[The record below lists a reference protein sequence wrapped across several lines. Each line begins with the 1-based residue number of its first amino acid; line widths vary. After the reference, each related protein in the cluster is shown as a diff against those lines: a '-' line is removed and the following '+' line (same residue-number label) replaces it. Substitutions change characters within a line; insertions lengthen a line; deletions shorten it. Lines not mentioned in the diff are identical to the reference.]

1 MTKPP
6 GHDKSPENLKAALT
20 EFIEILGQD
29 NVMTDHEIMKSYAG
43 SDWSSYVPKENE
55 VPAIVLTPGSTEDVS
70 RIMKVCHKRV
80 IPVTAYAG
88 GTSLEGHF
96 AATQGGVS
104 IDFQRMNQIVALHKD
119 DLDVV
124 VQPGVE
130 WEALNEEL
138 AQTGLFFPPDPG
150 RGAKVGGMV
159 ATGCSGTNAYY
170 YGTMREWV
178 LSLVVVLADGTVMKT
193 RQRPRKSSA
202 GYDLTKT
209 FIGNEGTLGLV
220 TEATL
225 KLTNYPENQTV
236 AVASFPSIH
245 SAAGCASAV
254 VRKGVHIAAV
264 ELLDDVQME
273 TINASGLTSHPFEE
287 SPTLFFKFS
296 GTPSG
301 TQEQISIIKDLAER
315 EKVKTFQ
322 FARDPDEVD
331 KLWGTRKSAL
341 DSIVQRKKDP
351 SDRVWTTDV
360 AVPIS
365 RLPDIIEE
373 TREDINK
380 SGVVGGIA
388 GHVGDGN
395 FHAMLVF
402 SNQEQKIV
410 EELIHRMVKR
420 AIEMEGTCTGEHGIG
435 LVKRDYLP
443 HEVGESTVDAM
454 RKMKQ
459 AFDPLCLLNCDK
471 VIRMQVPKREEVSEW

>member
-1 MTKPP
+1 MMLNAATRRCCLHHARAVPRRVVVNPMESHGCSFGKQRSISSSSQQYLSKYNVSQNRGGSRNQDANDSFGDRIPGAGVRSKILETRPSGCCHSGYDIVLRFPKRLFLVIALFCWLELFLLACIGGYSVDIAQAEQPVSSPESTASTTPLRMTKPP
-6 GHDKSPENLKAALT
+6 GHDKPPENLKAALT

-43 SDWSSYVPKENE
+43 SDWSSYVQKENE
-55 VPAIVLTPGSTEDVS
+55 VHAIVLTPGSTEDVS

-96 AATQGGVS
+96 AATKGGVS
-104 IDFQRMNQIVALHKD
+104 IDFQRMDQIVALHKD

-178 LSLVVVLADGTVMKT
+178 LSLVIVLADGTVIKT

-245 SAAGCASAV
+245 SVAGCASAV

-264 ELLDDVQME
+264 ELLDDVRME
-273 TINASGLTSHPFEE
+273 DH
-287 SPTLFFKFS
+287 
-296 GTPSG
+296 
-301 TQEQISIIKDLAER
+301 R
-315 EKVKTFQ
+315 
-322 FARDPDEVD
+322 
-331 KLWGTRKSAL
+331 
-341 DSIVQRKKDP
+341 
-351 SDRVWTTDV
+351 RV
-360 AVPIS
+360 
-365 RLPDIIEE
+365 
-373 TREDINK
+373 
-380 SGVVGGIA
+380 
-388 GHVGDGN
+388 
-395 FHAMLVF
+395 
-402 SNQEQKIV
+402 
-410 EELIHRMVKR
+410 
-420 AIEMEGTCTGEHGIG
+420 
-435 LVKRDYLP
+435 
-443 HEVGESTVDAM
+443 
-454 RKMKQ
+454 
-459 AFDPLCLLNCDK
+459 
-471 VIRMQVPKREEVSEW
+471 